1 MSNNIVRKGVISV
14 AIAALVGGSVVMGST
29 AQAEAGTK
37 PSVQACASD
46 NLKAKA
52 KYWDD
57 VLNGRGYA
65 PGTKPSFKVRE
76 AQVAQDMANAAKN
89 MKSGS
94 YRVCW
99 GE

>member
-1 MSNNIVRKGVISV
+1 MGYIKNVIVGGT
-14 AIAALVGGSVVMGST
+14 IAALVGTMGTVGIAAS
-29 AQAEAGTK
+29 AQAGTK
-37 PSVQACASD
+37 PSVQACASA
-46 NLKAKA
+46 NLKAKT

-76 AQVAQDMANAAKN
+76 AQVAADMLNASKN
-89 MKSGS
+89 MKAGN
-94 YRVCW
+94 YRYCW